1 MSKDLTLA
9 VAQVGGIDIDEDR
22 ASVVARLVALLHE
35 SKDLGAD
42 LVVFPELTL
51 TTFFP
56 RYHRERRADMD
67 LYFERSMPNAEVQ
80 PLFDAAR
87 ALGVAFHLGYAEL
100 TPEGRHFNTAI
111 LVDRSGE
118 IVGKYR
124 KVHLPGHAEP
134 VPENHFQHLEKR
146 YFEVGDLGFG
156 VFDILGARIGMAICN
171 DRRWPETYRML
182 SLQGAELAL
191 FGYNTPAVNWNPDEE
206 PHLIMFNHLLALQAG
221 AYQNALWVA
230 AAAKAGREDGHR
242 LIGGSVIIAPS
253 GEIVARS
260 HTEADEVIVA
270 PIDLAFAKLF
280 REFMLNFAAHR
291 RPEQYGLILERTGY
305 GDPLPIPRD
314 RW

>member
-1 MSKDLTLA
+1 MGNDLTLA
-9 VAQVGGIDIDEDR
+9 VAQLGPINRADDR
-22 ASVVARLVALLHE
+22 ASVVSRLVALLRE
-35 SKDLGAD
+35 SKARGAD
-42 LVVFPELTL
+42 LVVFPELAL

-56 RYHRERRADMD
+56 RYWSADTSDMD
-67 LYFERSMPNAEVQ
+67 GYFERSMPNADVQ

-87 ALGVAFHLGYAEL
+87 ELGVGFHLGYAEL

-111 LVDRSGE
+111 LVDGTGE

-124 KVHLPGHAEP
+124 KVHLPGHADR
-134 VPENHFQHLEKR
+134 VPDSEFQHLEKR

-156 VFDILGARIGMAICN
+156 VFDTFGAKIGMAICN

-182 SLQGAELAL
+182 SLQGAELSL
-191 FGYNTPAVNWNPDEE
+191 FGYNTPAINWNPDEE

-221 AYQNALWVA
+221 AYQNAMWVA

-253 GEIVARS
+253 GEIVART
-260 HTEADEVIVA
+260 HTEEDEVIVA
-270 PIDLAFAKLF
+270 GIDLAFGTHF

-291 RPEQYGLILERTGY
+291 RPDQYGLILERTGY
-305 GDPLPIPRD
+305 GDPLPIPHE